1 MDQPQIDI
9 QAAHVLAKQA
19 ALRAVKRQIQMRVA
33 LSLRSFPQAG
43 SAPWRRGIW
52 KLIPNSFRKS

>member
-1 MDQPQIDI
+1 MSVCKSAAEIAMDQPQIDI

-33 LSLRSFPQAG
+33 
-43 SAPWRRGIW
+43 
-52 KLIPNSFRKS
+52 